1 MTYQVLEMSLSTT
14 VRTYDAT
21 TGKQICDVHSTEIH
35 INRAQQTWTPMCSS
49 ALHAGFRET
58 VCKSY
63 HKEKEL
69 V

>member
-1 MTYQVLEMSLSTT
+1 MTYQVLEMSLSTM

-21 TGKQICDVHSTEIH
+21 TDKQICDVHSMETH
-35 INRAQQTWTPMCSS
+35 INQAQPTWTPMCSS

-58 VCKSY
+58 VYKSY
-63 HKEKEL
+63 PKEKEL